1 MRQRILLILL
11 ALVIIAIAGGT
22 GAYSVFTNLETDIY
36 TKEEALKKAQ
46 KTIEQLRQENSDLLT
61 NIEET
66 ESELEDLEDEVS
78 KLQGGLDILSR
89 LTTIDPEILK
99 KYSRVY
105 FLNEHYRP
113 DKLVLIDKKYWV
125 PANDDEFIHK
135 DVWPHL
141 EELLEEAEDDNI
153 NLRIISAFRTFDE
166 QKNLNASYNITYGQ
180 GANQFSA
187 YQGYSEHQL
196 GTTLDFTTE
205 ELGTN
210 YTSLASTEAY
220 QWLSDNAYKYGFVLS
235 YPEDNEYYQFEP
247 WHWRFVGR
255 ELARDLHKKNMN
267 FYDMDQQE
275 IDTYRLDIFQD

>member
-1 MRQRILLILL
+1 MRQKILLTLL
-11 ALVIIAIAGGT
+11 ALIIIAIAGGA
-22 GAYSVFTNLETDIY
+22 GAYSIFTNLETDIN

-46 KTIEQLRQENSDLLT
+46 ETIDQLQQENSDLLT

-66 ESELEDLEDEVS
+66 ESELDELEDEVR

-210 YTSLASTEAY
+210 YTSLDSTEAY
-220 QWLSDNAYKYGFVLS
+220 QWLLDNAYKYGFVLS

-255 ELARDLHKKNMN
+255 ELARDLHKRNMN